1 MIRNSIKTKTILGV
15 AAIEAVLLITLIVMM
30 LGFIRDTN
38 FNAMDKRANATAK
51 LFAVTVKDAVLAYD
65 LASLNAF
72 VDEVMKS
79 DDILYAR
86 VLDQQGRILTQS
98 DTISPGET
106 DLKTSEIDDG
116 IFDAKAVIEV
126 DGDQFG
132 MVEVGFS
139 IHPILNTIE
148 EAKRWSYAIA
158 ALEMVLVAIFSFV
171 LGRYLINKLSLL
183 RDAAETISRGEL
195 KSQIEV
201 KGNDEIDIVATAFN
215 RMSSTLKATRE
226 QEKTLAQQ
234 LRTLNEELENKVEQR
249 TLALSKKNHLLELA
263 NYEIKDAQAK
273 LIAAEKQASLG
284 ILASGIAHEVNNPLS
299 IVRSNI
305 DTLRDYIEQC
315 VAMIEQLKSES
326 LTPETLNNAL
336 EKADFDYLSSD
347 YPSLIDESEAAILR
361 VTLIISQLRNL
372 ELNQEESKFELVNLK
387 ALVQQSVNQALDA
400 VTNRSNSNAQILI
413 QLPDS
418 LFVKVRSR
426 LAIEAIT
433 GVVINALQ
441 AVPPEKNALINI
453 QCESGRS
460 EVRLTIED
468 NGTGIE
474 TKDISNIFDPF
485 FTTREIGAG
494 TGLGLFKVQTLM
506 KSMDGEI
513 ELVRAKPSARF
524 QFTFRLK

>member
-1 MIRNSIKTKTILGV
+1 LIKNSIKTKTILGV

-38 FNAMDKRANATAK
+38 FNEMDKRANATAQ

-86 VLDQQGRILTQS
+86 VLNKQGRILTQS

-106 DLKTSEIDDG
+106 DLKASEIDDG

-126 DGDQFG
+126 EGEHYG
-132 MVEVGFS
+132 TVEVGFS

-158 ALEMVLVAIFSFV
+158 ALEMVLVAIFSYV

-195 KSQIEV
+195 KTQIAV
-201 KGNDEIDIVATAFN
+201 KGNDEIDVVATAFN
-215 RMSSTLKATRE
+215 QMSSTLKATQE
-226 QEKTLAQQ
+226 QERTLAQQ
-234 LRTLNEELENKVEQR
+234 LRHLNEELENKVEQR
-249 TLALSKKNHLLELA
+249 TLALSEKNHLLELA
-263 NYEIKDAQAK
+263 NHEIKAAQSK

-305 DTLRDYIEQC
+305 DTLRDYIAQC
-315 VAMIEQLKSES
+315 VSTIEQFKKGSFNQAG
-326 LTPETLNNAL
+326 LNKIL
-336 EKADFDYLSSD
+336 EQADFDYLSSD

-372 ELNQEESKFELVNLK
+372 ESNSGESELEFVNLRT
-387 ALVQQSVNQALDA
+387 LVEQGVNQALESCPD
-400 VTNRSNSNAQILI
+400 RSNENAQILI

-426 LAIEAIT
+426 LAIDAIS
-433 GVVINALQ
+433 GVVNNALQ
-441 AVPPEKNALINI
+441 AVPPENKALINI
-453 QCESGRS
+453 QS
-460 EVRLTIED
+460 EREGSKLKLTIED
-468 NGTGIE
+468 NGIGIE

-506 KSMDGEI
+506 KSMNGDI
-513 ELVRAKPSARF
+513 ELVRAKPSAQF
-524 QFTFRLK
+524 QFTFRLD

>member
-38 FNAMDKRANATAK
+38 FNEMDKRANATAK
-51 LFAVTVKDAVLAYD
+51 LFAITVKDAVLAYD

-86 VLDQQGRILTQS
+86 VLDQQGRTLTQS
-98 DTISPGET
+98 DTISPGDI
-106 DLKTSEIDDG
+106 DLEASEVDDG

-126 DGDQFG
+126 DGDQYG

-183 RDAAETISRGEL
+183 RDAAETISQGEL
-195 KSQIEV
+195 KTQIEV
-201 KGNDEIDIVATAFN
+201 KGNDEIDVVATAFN

-226 QEKTLAQQ
+226 QEKTLEQQ
-234 LRTLNEELENKVEQR
+234 LRNLNEELENKVEQR
-249 TLALSKKNHLLELA
+249 TLALSEKNHLLELA
-263 NYEIKDAQAK
+263 NHEIKAAQAK

-315 VAMIEQLKSES
+315 VSAIEQIKKES
-326 LTPETLNNAL
+326 MNPEQLNPIL
-336 EKADFDYLSSD
+336 DKADFDYLSSD

-372 ELNQEESKFELVNLK
+372 ELNREESELELVNLRSLVEQG
-387 ALVQQSVNQALDA
+387 AEQAVQQLPDRAAGNCK
-400 VTNRSNSNAQILI
+400 ILI

-418 LFVKVRSR
+418 LFVRAKAR
-426 LAIEAIT
+426 LAIDAIS
-433 GVVINALQ
+433 GVVTNALQ
-441 AVPPEKNALINI
+441 AVPPEQEALVNI
-453 QCESGRS
+453 QCEREGS
-460 EVRLTIED
+460 ELKLTIED
-468 NGTGIE
+468 NGMGIE
-474 TKDISNIFDPF
+474 TQDINNIFDPF

-506 KSMDGEI
+506 KSMDGDI
-513 ELVRAKPSARF
+513 ELVRAKPSALF
-524 QFTFRLK
+524 QLRFRLD

>member
-1 MIRNSIKTKTILGV
+1 MIKNSIKTKTILGV

-38 FNAMDKRANATAK
+38 FNEMDKRANATAK

-86 VLDQQGRILTQS
+86 VLNQQGRILTQS
-98 DTISPGET
+98 DTISPGKT
-106 DLKTSEIDDG
+106 DLKASEIDDG
-116 IFDAKAVIEV
+116 IFDAKAPIEV
-126 DGDQFG
+126 EGEHYG
-132 MVEVGFS
+132 TVEVGFS

-148 EAKRWSYAIA
+148 QAKRWSYAIA
-158 ALEMVLVAIFSFV
+158 ALEMVLVAIFSYV

-195 KSQIEV
+195 KTQIEV
-201 KGNDEIDIVATAFN
+201 KGNDEIDVVATAFN
-215 RMSSTLKATRE
+215 QMSSTLKATQE

-234 LRTLNEELENKVEQR
+234 LRHLNEELENKVEQR
-249 TLALSKKNHLLELA
+249 TLALSEKNHLLELA
-263 NYEIKDAQAK
+263 NHEIKAAQAK

-305 DTLRDYIEQC
+305 DTLRDYIAQC
-315 VAMIEQLKSES
+315 VGMIEQFKKDSFN
-326 LTPETLNNAL
+326 PERFNEIL
-336 EKADFDYLSSD
+336 EQADFDYLSSD

-372 ELNQEESKFELVNLK
+372 ESKNGESEQELVNLRS
-387 ALVQQSVNQALDA
+387 LVKQGVNQALEA
-400 VTNRSNSNAQILI
+400 LPERSNDNTQILI
-413 QLPDS
+413 QLPET
-418 LFVKVRSR
+418 LFVRVKSR
-426 LAIEAIT
+426 LAIDAIS
-433 GVVINALQ
+433 GVVNNALQ
-441 AVPPEKNALINI
+441 AVPPDNRALINI
-453 QCESGRS
+453 QCEREGSQLK
-460 EVRLTIED
+460 LTIED
-468 NGTGIE
+468 NGIGIE
-474 TKDISNIFDPF
+474 TEDINNIFDPF
-485 FTTREIGAG
+485 FTTREVGAG

-506 KSMDGEI
+506 KSMNGEI
-513 ELVRAKPSARF
+513 ELVRAKPSAQF
-524 QFTFRLK
+524 QFTFRLD

>member
-1 MIRNSIKTKTILGV
+1 LIRDSIKTKTILGV

-38 FNAMDKRANATAK
+38 FNEMDKRANATAK
-51 LFAVTVKDAVLAYD
+51 LFAVTVKDAVLSYD

-86 VLDQQGRILTQS
+86 VLDQQGRTLTQS
-98 DTISPGET
+98 DTITPGNI
-106 DLKTSEIDDG
+106 DQRAAEIDDG
-116 IFDAKAVIEV
+116 IFDAKAVIEI
-126 DGDQFG
+126 DGDQYG

-171 LGRYLINKLSLL
+171 LGRYLVNKLSLL

-195 KSQIEV
+195 KTQIEV
-201 KGNDEIDIVATAFN
+201 KGNDEIDVVATAFN

-226 QEKTLAQQ
+226 QEKALEQQ
-234 LRTLNEELENKVEQR
+234 LRDLNEALEHKVEQR
-249 TLALSKKNHLLELA
+249 TLALSEKNHLLELA
-263 NYEIKDAQAK
+263 NHEIKAAQAK

-305 DTLRDYIEQC
+305 DTLRGYIAQC
-315 VAMIEQLKSES
+315 VDMIEQFRKASFS
-326 LTPETLNNAL
+326 PEELNQML
-336 EKADFDYLSSD
+336 EQADFDYLSSD

-372 ELNQEESKFELVNLK
+372 ESNKEESELELFNLK
-387 ALVQQSVNQALDA
+387 VLVQQSVNHVLEAFP
-400 VTNRSNSNAQILI
+400 NRSHENSHILI

-426 LAIEAIT
+426 LAIDAIS
-433 GVVINALQ
+433 GVVNNALQ
-441 AVPPEKNALINI
+441 AVPPDANALINI
-453 QCESGRS
+453 QCEREGS
-460 EVRLTIED
+460 ELKLTIED
-468 NGTGIE
+468 NGIGIE
-474 TKDISNIFDPF
+474 TKDINNIFDPF

-506 KSMDGEI
+506 KNMDGDI
-513 ELVRAKPSARF
+513 ELIRAKPSAKF
-524 QFTFRLK
+524 QLTFSLD

>member
-38 FNAMDKRANATAK
+38 FNEMDKRANATAN
-51 LFAVTVKDAVLAYD
+51 LFAITVKDAVLSYD

-86 VLDQQGRILTQS
+86 VLDQRGRTLTQS
-98 DTISPGET
+98 DTISPGELDT
-106 DLKTSEIDDG
+106 QASEVDDG
-116 IFDAKAVIEV
+116 IFDAKAPIEV
-126 DGDQFG
+126 NGEFFG
-132 MVEVGFS
+132 TVEVGFS

-148 EAKRWSYAIA
+148 EAKRWSLAIA
-158 ALEMVLVAIFSFV
+158 LLEMVLVAIFSFL

-195 KSQIEV
+195 KAQIKV
-201 KGNDEIDIVATAFN
+201 RGNDEIDVVATAFN

-226 QEKTLAQQ
+226 QEKTLEQ
-234 LRTLNEELENKVEQR
+234 LLRNLNEELENKVEQR
-249 TLALSKKNHLLELA
+249 TLALSEKNHLLELA
-263 NYEIKDAQAK
+263 NHEIKAAQAK

-305 DTLRDYIEQC
+305 DTLRDYIELC
-315 VAMIEQLKSES
+315 VSAIEHIKKESMNPDQLN
-326 LTPETLNNAL
+326 LIL
-336 EKADFDYLSSD
+336 EKADFDYLSKD
-347 YPSLIDESEAAILR
+347 YRSLTDESEAAILR

-372 ELNQEESKFELVNLK
+372 ELNREESELEFVNLRN
-387 ALVQQSVNQALDA
+387 LVNQAASQALEQLPD
-400 VTNRSNSNAQILI
+400 RSKSNCQILI

-418 LFVKVRSR
+418 LFIRAKSR
-426 LAIEAIT
+426 LAIDAIS
-433 GVVINALQ
+433 GVVTNALQ
-441 AVPPEKNALINI
+441 AVPPEKEALINI
-453 QCESGRS
+453 QYEKQGSKLK
-460 EVRLTIED
+460 LTIED
-468 NGTGIE
+468 NGIGIE
-474 TKDISNIFDPF
+474 PKDIKNIFDPF

-506 KSMDGEI
+506 KSMDGDI
-513 ELVRAKPSARF
+513 ELVRAKPNALF
-524 QFTFRLK
+524 QLTFRLD